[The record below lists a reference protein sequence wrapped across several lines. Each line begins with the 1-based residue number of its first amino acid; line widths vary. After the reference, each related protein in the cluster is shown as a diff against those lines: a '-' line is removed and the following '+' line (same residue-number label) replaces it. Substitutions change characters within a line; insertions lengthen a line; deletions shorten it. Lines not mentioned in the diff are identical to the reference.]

1 MVKFKEKLKNANE
14 MHIKT
19 QKKTRYL
26 TIIVL
31 CYQINSFLF
40 ILLHFLGRNS
50 PREHFKNHGQT
61 SVSTVI
67 IFKGILVLA

>member
-1 MVKFKEKLKNANE
+1 MVKFKEKSKNANE

-26 TIIVL
+26 TIVVL

-40 ILLHFLGRNS
+40 ILLHFWEGTLPENILKIMDKPQFQLS
-50 PREHFKNHGQT
+50 LSLK
-61 SVSTVI
+61 VS
-67 IFKGILVLA
+67 